1 MRLWIAC
8 SLASVAAFAS
18 DVPASNVTFNKD
30 VLPVLQANCQS
41 CHRPGQIAPMSF
53 LTYESTRPW
62 AKAIKVAVLSKKMPP
77 WFADPSVGHF
87 ANDRTLKPHDVE
99 VLTKWADSG
108 SPLGNPQDAPTAI
121 KWPENGWQIKPDYIA
136 QGNTF
141 TVAAHPP
148 HDVIEW
154 MTVTMPTGFTKDT
167 WVTSIEI
174 KPSDPEVT
182 HHICMSFRPH
192 ADGVK
197 YDVPTWTDKPRDE
210 SGSALPRTAAQIAA
224 NPRVAGAA
232 DSDDARRRETAAN
245 PGETGGCYVPGVGAF
260 DYRPYQSARLI
271 KAGTDMVFSLH
282 YTPNGK
288 ETKTHT
294 EVGFTIAQ
302 QEPNRRYV
310 YLASSSPADA
320 DHFAIPPNDPNWLSP
335 PAEATFVED
344 AELVWMMP
352 HMHVRGK
359 DMSYK
364 LIFPDGK
371 EQMILNVPHY
381 DFNWQLGYAVEAP
394 IKVPKGTKLVG
405 IAHFDNSANNK
416 FNPDPNRTVYY
427 GDMTW
432 EEMMMP
438 FFAVTV
444 DKAIAPSKILKRGA
458 LVRDGA

>member
-8 SLASVAAFAS
+8 ALASSAAFSADIAS
-18 DVPASNVTFNKD
+18 TGVTFNKD
-30 VLPVLQANCQS
+30 VLPVLQANCQT

-62 AKAIKVAVLSKKMPP
+62 AKAIKAAVVLKKMPP
-77 WFADPSVGHF
+77 WFADPKYGHF
-87 ANDRTLKPHDVE
+87 ANDRTLKARDIE
-99 VLTKWADSG
+99 VLTKWADTG
-108 SPLGNPQDAPTAI
+108 APLGNPKDAPAEI

-141 TVAAHPP
+141 TVPAHPLNN
-148 HDVIEW
+148 VVEW
-154 MTVTMPTGFTKDT
+154 MTVTMPSGFTKDT

-174 KPSDPEVT
+174 KPADLDVT

-192 ADGVK
+192 VEGVK

-210 SGSALPRTAAQIAA
+210 SGSALPRTAAQRAA
-224 NPRVAGAA
+224 TPRAAAGAS
-232 DSDDARRRETAAN
+232 SDDARRRAAAN
-245 PGETGGCYVPGVGAF
+245 PAESGGCYVPGVGAF
-260 DYRPYQSARLI
+260 DYRPFGSARLI
-271 KAGTDMVFSLH
+271 PANTDMEFSLH
-282 YTPNGK
+282 YTPTGK

-302 QEPNRRYV
+302 REPDRRYV
-310 YLASSSPADA
+310 YLATSAPADA
-320 DHFAIPPNDPNWLSP
+320 DHFAIPANDPNWLSP
-335 PAEATFVED
+335 PAEATFLAD

-364 LIFPDGK
+364 LVYPDGK
-371 EQMILNVPHY
+371 EQIILNVPNY
-381 DFNWQLGYAVEAP
+381 DFNWQLGYIVEQP
-394 IKVPKGTKLVG
+394 IKVPKGTKLIG
-405 IAHFDNSANNK
+405 IAHFDNSVNNK

-444 DKAIAPSKILKRGA
+444 DKSVAPGKVVKRTSI
-458 LVRDGA
+458 VPDGA